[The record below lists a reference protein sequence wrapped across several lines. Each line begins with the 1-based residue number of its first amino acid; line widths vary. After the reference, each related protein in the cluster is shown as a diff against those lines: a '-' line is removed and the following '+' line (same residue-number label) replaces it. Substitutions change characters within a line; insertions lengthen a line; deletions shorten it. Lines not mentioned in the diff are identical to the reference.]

1 MAKPLLSGGRDVEGP
16 TGHRSVENVGVKIG
30 TVRPDNRAEVGVD
43 SDLGKASGLAQGGK
57 DPFPTEDCVE
67 IHFSLDAIGEA
78 QEETVAA

>member
-1 MAKPLLSGGRDVEGP
+1 MAKPL
-16 TGHRSVENVGVKIG
+16 
-30 TVRPDNRAEVGVD
+30 GVD

-78 QEETVAA
+78 QEETVAACRSDFSDVDEHNSV